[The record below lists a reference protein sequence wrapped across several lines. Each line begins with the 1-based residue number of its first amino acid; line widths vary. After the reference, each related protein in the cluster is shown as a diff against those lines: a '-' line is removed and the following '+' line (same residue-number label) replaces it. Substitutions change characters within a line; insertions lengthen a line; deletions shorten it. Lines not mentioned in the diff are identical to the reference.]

1 MRQVVHAIVGIAFWL
16 LLAALWVMLVLGH
29 KATGAAFR
37 GAGFQVAVLT
47 GVVFAITMWWIRHN
61 VGIYR
66 RKGPRTERANQPP
79 RTDEDR
85 LGRRLRWAMPGG
97 ARTARAQQHLVIELD
112 GDVKTYRRGR

>member
-1 MRQVVHAIVGIAFWL
+1 MRQVAHVIVGISFWL
-16 LLAALWVMLVLGH
+16 LLAAMWAMLVIGH
-29 KATGAAFR
+29 QANGAAFR
-37 GAGFQVAVLT
+37 GAGFEVAVLA
-47 GVVFAITMWWIRHN
+47 GVVFAVTTWWIRHN

-97 ARTARAQQHLVIELD
+97 VRTARAQAHLVVEVH
-112 GDVKTYRRGR
+112 GDVKTYRRER